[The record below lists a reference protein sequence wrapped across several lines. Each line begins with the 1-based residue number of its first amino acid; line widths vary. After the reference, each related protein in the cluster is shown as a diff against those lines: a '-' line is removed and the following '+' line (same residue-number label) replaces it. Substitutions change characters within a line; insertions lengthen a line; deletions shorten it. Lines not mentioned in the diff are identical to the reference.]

1 MLLSVVIP
9 IFNTAAYISKCID
22 SILSQGLDL
31 SQYEVICIDDGSTD
45 NSSEIVIQYC
55 KKYPNIKLIRQ
66 RNKGISFAR
75 NRGLF
80 SAKGEYVHF
89 VDSDDYIV
97 ENSYKYIFH
106 NLLNWSR
113 KYDIIKFYSTT
124 IDKYNINKPSTILDS
139 KIVFKGSL
147 IDYIILNEN
156 FPTFVWN
163 KIIRRR
169 VLLEHKIKFH
179 ENISICEDVLFNVE
193 VAHINNLSMVECN
206 TDAYRYV
213 VRNNS
218 SVTTFSPRRVIKS
231 LNSYEIVFNILKK
244 YRAEPFIVQY
254 DKLLCSISRQMI
266 TRLLS
271 SNIPYFELK
280 KILYKY
286 KAAKYIPIKS
296 QVKSNRILNLLTKSS
311 LIFYVSRLIY
321 RSLFLPYIK
330 QYIPRN

>member
-1 MLLSVVIP
+1 M
-9 IFNTAAYISKCID
+9 
-22 SILSQGLDL
+22 
-31 SQYEVICIDDGSTD
+31 
-45 NSSEIVIQYC
+45 
-55 KKYPNIKLIRQ
+55 
-66 RNKGISFAR
+66 
-75 NRGLF
+75 
-80 SAKGEYVHF
+80 
-89 VDSDDYIV
+89 
-97 ENSYKYIFH
+97 
-106 NLLNWSR
+106 
-113 KYDIIKFYSTT
+113 
-124 IDKYNINKPSTILDS
+124 
-139 KIVFKGSL
+139 
-147 IDYIILNEN
+147 
-156 FPTFVWN
+156 
-163 KIIRRR
+163 
-169 VLLEHKIKFH
+169 LEHKIKFQ

-213 VRNNS
+213 VRRSS

-280 KILYKY
+280 KVLYKY

-296 QVKSNRILNLLTKSS
+296 QVKSNRILNLLTESS
-311 LIFYVSRLIY
+311 LIFYVSKLIY

-330 QYIPRN
+330 QYIHRN